1 MKCKQLIR
9 DGCKT
14 KEKRLLCE
22 CLWRQTL
29 SVPLCSI
36 QGKQWTAL
44 FAWRTKSE
52 VTAFTGTFFSSFNT
66 SSHRNRYKISGFIL
80 LLSHEE
86 MHLQT
91 CCRGKI
97 KTSKVQCIHR
107 VVKGSPCFLSLT
119 HSPTNTHSEPQM
131 SNQCSSVTAEH
142 SPYLL
147 YEWKEKTLI
156 KNIPPTAWF
165 FFLQKSFI
173 KSITCIWSCFTFI
186 LVICSFLTLWNK
198 PYLF

>member
-1 MKCKQLIR
+1 MKCKQLIK

-52 VTAFTGTFFSSFNT
+52 VTAFTGTFTFFSSFNT
-66 SSHRNRYKISGFIL
+66 SSHRNRYKISAFIL

-119 HSPTNTHSEPQM
+119 HSPTNTHSL
-131 SNQCSSVTAEH
+131 
-142 SPYLL
+142 SPKCQTSAVQSQLSTVLIYCMN
-147 YEWKEKTLI
+147 EK
-156 KNIPPTAWF
+156 K
-165 FFLQKSFI
+165 KH
-173 KSITCIWSCFTFI
+173 
-186 LVICSFLTLWNK
+186 
-198 PYLF
+198 